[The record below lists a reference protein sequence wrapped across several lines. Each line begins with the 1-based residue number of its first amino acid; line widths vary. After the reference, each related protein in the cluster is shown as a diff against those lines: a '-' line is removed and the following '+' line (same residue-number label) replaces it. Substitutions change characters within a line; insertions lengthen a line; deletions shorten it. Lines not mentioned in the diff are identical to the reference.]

1 MKASYKYLSDD
12 MEISADKIAELRAKN
27 LEMIQVVILRIANYS
42 ATLKNYCI
50 TLVTA
55 ACGFSITLKIPAVAL
70 LALLPIVLFG
80 LLDAQYLRIERR
92 FRALFEKT
100 RQEDWGTLPTFEIT
114 IVAVPTTS
122 YIAVLRTWS
131 ITSFYAPLGIG
142 IIGAVLIA
150 RHLHGQLL

>member
-1 MKASYKYLSDD
+1 
-12 MEISADKIAELRAKN
+12 
-27 LEMIQVVILRIANYS
+27 MIQVVISRIANYS

-55 ACGFSITLKIPAVAL
+55 ACGFSITLKIPAGAL

-100 RQEDWGTLPTFEIT
+100 RQEDGAHSPPSRSPLQPSQPLPISRF
-114 IVAVPTTS
+114 
-122 YIAVLRTWS
+122 YGLGRLRVFTRPS
-131 ITSFYAPLGIG
+131 ASEL
-142 IIGAVLIA
+142 LA
-150 RHLHGQLL
+150 RC